1 MLSGGLKPR
10 GKSLSVIKSR
20 KFWSQ
25 CCADGCFSRQV
36 KGKVFHLLPSGKS
49 DSVRRAE
56 WIRRIGRECWTPNRN
71 TRLCEDHFT
80 PDQYEQHR
88 IDGKRKLKCNA
99 VPSIFM
105 RYIDVKSHQLTAN
118 RNSLIDNMGMSN
130 GKRFT
135 CLVHISR
142 PVGMTE
148 RGGYRCAFKGCRSA
162 SNDKRGIKE
171 TLFRFPKDAERS
183 KLWVSACGREE
194 LTSKT
199 AIQLYKDYRVC
210 KLHFANYMFLNYEK
224 TRLQPHAVPS
234 YIVKNNDKKA
244 SSSSSNVET
253 RCINT
258 SKIKNTQEENT
269 ALDLTVS
276 NNMDLDVLIDRT
288 IANVSDVPGTQTPLS
303 LSSISVRK
311 GTIRVHHFPKS
322 DELLKKWS
330 LVIGTDKK
338 ITGSS
343 QICSRHFKE
352 EDFRYSLVGGKRYLK
367 KEAIPSLHL
376 NKETKDETVWTVS
389 NNQGTIIKENQSTN
403 TAVIEYSER
412 APENKV
418 SKIVELHIKAVR
430 DDKLSERRC
439 KQRLW
444 DLN

>member
-1 MLSGGLKPR
+1 
-10 GKSLSVIKSR
+10 
-20 KFWSQ
+20 
-25 CCADGCFSRQV
+25 
-36 KGKVFHLLPSGKS
+36 
-49 DSVRRAE
+49 
-56 WIRRIGRECWTPNRN
+56 
-71 TRLCEDHFT
+71 
-80 PDQYEQHR
+80 
-88 IDGKRKLKCNA
+88 
-99 VPSIFM
+99 
-105 RYIDVKSHQLTAN
+105 
-118 RNSLIDNMGMSN
+118 
-130 GKRFT
+130 
-135 CLVHISR
+135 
-142 PVGMTE
+142 MTE

-311 GTIRVHHFPKS
+311 VHQQITEYKKRISNLELELHQAKKAKNEDINALDMLLDKYFPKQTS
-322 DELLKKWS
+322 DFLKMQARLFQNAK
-330 LVIGTDKK
+330 G
-338 ITGSS
+338 
-343 QICSRHFKE
+343 
-352 EDFRYSLVGGKRYLK
+352 Y
-367 KEAIPSLHL
+367 
-376 NKETKDETVWTVS
+376 NKSASVNS
-389 NNQGTIIKENQSTN
+389 N
-403 TAVIEYSER
+403 
-412 APENKV
+412 
-418 SKIVELHIKAVR
+418 
-430 DDKLSERRC
+430 
-439 KQRLW
+439 
-444 DLN
+444 